1 MPFLRHITLQVPT
14 TPETSHPFD
23 LPAVAALRH
32 GLELHPRVTF
42 FVGEN
47 GAGKSTILEA
57 LADKWG
63 FSMKSGNRVSH
74 PGMRAYE
81 TALAPHLTLSRKPGL
96 RPMDGFFLRAESFY
110 NFATEMDELEQDPWT
125 ANGYRNYGGRS
136 LHEQSH
142 GESFMATFLN
152 RLDGHGLFLLDEPE
166 AALSPTRQLAFVVR
180 MHDLARDFSQFIIAT
195 HSPLILAYPDA
206 YLYRFDDN
214 GIERVEL
221 RETDHY
227 RMTKR
232 FLDDPEG
239 MMARL
244 LADDEPDEPTP

>member
-1 MPFLRHITLQVPT
+1 MPFIQRISLDDLPD
-14 TPETSHPFD
+14 EEGGHPFD

-32 GLELHPRVTF
+32 GLDLHPKVTF
-42 FVGEN
+42 LVGEN

-74 PGMRAYE
+74 PGMRPYE
-81 TALAPHLTLSRKPGL
+81 TVLAPHLTLTRTPGL

-110 NFATEMDELEQDPWT
+110 HFATEMDELENDPWT
-125 ANGYRNYGGRS
+125 ANGYFNYGGRS
-136 LHEQSH
+136 LHAQSH
-142 GESFMATFLN
+142 GESFMATFVN

-166 AALSPTRQLAFVVR
+166 AALSPNRQLAFVVR
-180 MHDLARDFSQFIIAT
+180 MHDLAREHSQFVIAT

-206 YLYRFDDN
+206 FIYRIDET

-232 FLDDPEG
+232 FLDQPEA
-239 MMARL
+239 MMKRL
-244 LADDEPDEPTP
+244 LADEEE

>member
-1 MPFLRHITLQVPT
+1 MPFLRNITLDDLPGDGT
-14 TPETSHPFD
+14 GHPFD

-32 GLELHPRVTF
+32 GLELHPKVTF

-47 GAGKSTILEA
+47 GTGKSTILEA

-74 PGMRAYE
+74 PGLRSYE
-81 TALAPHLTLSRKPGL
+81 TALAPHLTLSRAPGM

-110 NFATEMDELEQDPWT
+110 NFATEMDELEEDPWT
-125 ANGYRNYGGRS
+125 ANGYFSYGGRS

-142 GESFMATFLN
+142 GESFMSTFVN

-180 MHDLARDFSQFIIAT
+180 MHDLARDHSQFVIAT
-195 HSPLILAYPDA
+195 HSPLILAYPESFI
-206 YLYRFDDN
+206 YRFDET

-221 RETDHY
+221 RDTDHY

-232 FLDDPEG
+232 CLDNPER
-239 MMARL
+239 MMEQL
-244 LADDEPDEPTP
+244 LADEDT

>member
-1 MPFLRHITLQVPT
+1 MPFIRSISLDGPPVDGAG
-14 TPETSHPFD
+14 HPFD
-23 LPAVAALRH
+23 LPAVCALRG
-32 GLELHPRVTF
+32 GLELHPKVTF

-81 TALAPHLTLSRKPGL
+81 TALAHHLTLTRAPGM
-96 RPMDGFFLRAESFY
+96 RPMDGFFLRAESFF

-125 ANGYRNYGGRS
+125 ANGYFNYGGRS

-142 GESFMATFLN
+142 GESFMATFVN

-180 MHDLARDFSQFIIAT
+180 MHDLARDHSQFVIAT
-195 HSPLILAYPDA
+195 HSPLILAYPEA
-206 YLYRFDDN
+206 FIYRFDET
-214 GIERVEL
+214 GIERVQL

-227 RMTKR
+227 RITR
-232 FLDDPEG
+232 RLLDNPER
-239 MMARL
+239 MMAQL
-244 LADDEPDEPTP
+244 LADGEE

>member
-1 MPFLRHITLQVPT
+1 MPYIRNISLDSIPT
-14 TPETSHPFD
+14 DGCGHPFD
-23 LPAVAALRH
+23 LPAVNALRH
-32 GLELHPRVTF
+32 GLELHPKVTF

-63 FSMKSGNRVSH
+63 FSMKSGNRVAHPGLRSYETTLAPYLTLSRT
-74 PGMRAYE
+74 PGMRA
-81 TALAPHLTLSRKPGL
+81 
-96 RPMDGFFLRAESFY
+96 MDGFFLRAESFY
-110 NFATEMDELEQDPWT
+110 NFATEMDELEEDPWT
-125 ANGYRNYGGRS
+125 ANGYFNYGGRS

-142 GESFMATFLN
+142 GESFMATFVN

-180 MHDLARDFSQFIIAT
+180 MHDLTRDSSQFVIAT
-195 HSPLILAYPDA
+195 HSPLILAYPEA
-206 YLYRFDDN
+206 FIYRFDDT

-221 RETDHY
+221 RDTDHY

-232 FLDDPEG
+232 FLDHPER
-239 MMARL
+239 MMEQL
-244 LADDEPDEPTP
+244 LADDESSQAS